1 MMQHKGKNERT
12 LAANRRGMQSKQKAN
27 GLNVVGTD
35 ANEDDIRC
43 FTKYTSIPALGSP
56 DEGQLCYTMWIS
68 ETKWFIKDMRHL
80 LLLKHDRFWRTI
92 MNNPLAL
99 ESIASFM
106 QNAVPIYLAHR
117 LNSLENKEV
126 AKLYA
131 LAHKTVFQI
140 ICRLTTPRKSRNT
153 WMDRDH
159 FASIIYEH
167 FIVSVPLIF
176 DFIFVYGRDNRT
188 VSSIVESVVKL
199 QPKYEVD
206 LKLGLQYLINVFASI
221 QGRCESEMHSQNL
234 SEGVLIDLALYV
246 LDCSYNLGS
255 IVAVT
260 SIMRNMC
267 CDVSIEYP
275 ISNFY
280 ENVVVVLFACIQSAN
295 EQSEYLTR
303 LNDARI
309 ELLHAFRSIIYV
321 HLDKILQDP
330 ANSLLSA
337 DKFLGILTEC
347 LANNVFVNDYKK
359 HYPIDVDL
367 EILEQA
373 YSSMDKIKLD
383 FIRNA
388 YMASPEEGKNGQKI
402 NRRSQPLEK
411 TPMYASDSNETNC
424 RNEAE
429 KAHEVQS
436 HVEYVMDILPHLDPD
451 YVRGVI
457 EHFDCVEKALAV
469 LLEGNADAQI
479 ISDSSKDVNDEIVP
493 EDPLDSFYLQTG
505 IDRLNIY
512 DGDEFDVMSKS
523 NVKGTIKKGKGMP
536 GNPKSFKE
544 LLDDK
549 RHVNEMRHV
558 YRQYN
563 TLVDV
568 DDDEYDDTFEA
579 MAESESRHIKFA
591 KGARNLVIE
600 ESDND
605 DEAETDDSETESEP
619 HKLAGFDF
627 CENPEIAR
635 KRYEERLI
643 SKGVKPHAP
652 RETADVRGKP
662 KGQGQDSKV
671 LQNRK
676 NKNEHKASQGNH
688 NRKRGATFKRSRGM
702 IPS

>member
-1 MMQHKGKNERT
+1 MELVPT
-12 LAANRRGMQSKQKAN
+12 
-27 GLNVVGTD
+27 
-35 ANEDDIRC
+35 EDDVRY
-43 FTKYTSIPALGSP
+43 FTKYTSMPTFQSP
-56 DEGQLCYTMWIS
+56 VEGQLSYAMWLS
-68 ETKWFIKDMRHL
+68 ETKWFIKDMREL
-80 LLLKHDRFWRTI
+80 LLLKHDRFWHTF
-92 MNNPLAL
+92 MNNEMAM
-99 ESIASFM
+99 ESVLSFM
-106 QNAVPIYLAHR
+106 QNAIPMYLTYK
-117 LNSLENKEV
+117 LNSLENKEI
-126 AKLYA
+126 AKLYS
-131 LAHKTVFQI
+131 LAHKTVYQI
-140 ICRLTTPRKSRNT
+140 ICRLTTPQKNRHDS
-153 WMDRDH
+153 MDRQLFANMIYDH
-159 FASIIYEH
+159 FT
-167 FIVSVPLIF
+167 VSMPLIF
-176 DFIFVYGRDNRT
+176 DFIFIYGRGNEK
-188 VSSIVESVVKL
+188 VSSIVESIVKL

-206 LKLGLQYLINVFASI
+206 LKMGLQYLINVFASI
-221 QGRCESEMHSQNL
+221 QARCESEIRNQNL
-234 SEGVLIDLALYV
+234 SESVLIDLVLYA

-255 IVAVT
+255 LVGVSAV
-260 SIMRNMC
+260 MRNMC
-267 CDVSIEYP
+267 CDVSMEYP

-280 ENVVVVLFACIQSAN
+280 ENVVVALYACIQSEN
-295 EQSEYLTR
+295 ENSEYLTR
-303 LNDARI
+303 LNDSRI
-309 ELLHAFRSIIYV
+309 ELLHAFRSIIHV

-330 ANSLLSA
+330 ENSLLSA

-347 LANNVFVNDYKK
+347 LANNVFVNDYKNQ
-359 HYPIDVDL
+359 YPIDVDF

-373 YSSMDKIKLD
+373 YSSVDKIELD

-388 YMASPEEGKNGQKI
+388 YTASTDEEGNGQKN

-411 TPMYASDSNETNC
+411 AIHTSDSNETQNC

-436 HVEYVMDILPHLDPD
+436 SVQYVLDILPHLDPD

-469 LLEGNADAQI
+469 LLEGNEDTQLI
-479 ISDSSKDVNDEIVP
+479 NDSKKDTNGEIVP

-536 GNPKSFKE
+536 GNPKSFRE
-544 LLDDK
+544 LMDDK

-558 YRQYN
+558 YSQYS
-563 TLVDV
+563 TLVDM

-579 MAESESRHIKFA
+579 MAESESRHIKLA
-591 KGARNLVIE
+591 KGAKNLVIE

-605 DEAETDDSETESEP
+605 DEADTEDSETESEP
-619 HKLAGFDF
+619 NKRAGFDF

-635 KRYEERLI
+635 KRYEERLN
-643 SKGVKPHAP
+643 SKGVKAHAP
-652 RETADVRGKP
+652 REAADVRGNP

-702 IPS
+702 VPS